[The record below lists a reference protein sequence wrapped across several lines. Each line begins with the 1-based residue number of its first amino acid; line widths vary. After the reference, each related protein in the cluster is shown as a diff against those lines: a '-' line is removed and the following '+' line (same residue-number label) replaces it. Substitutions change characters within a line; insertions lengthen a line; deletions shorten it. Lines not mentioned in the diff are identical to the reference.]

1 MYLKLRVLK
10 YLTFKGN
17 SQVDKKEEKNNES
30 RFNNEYQD
38 SSPIFE
44 NIGRAQIKI
53 NSSRNKQDEPLSY
66 EKRIEILYSSNITDE
81 NQIDQMLSCD
91 DEHFFKAL
99 SWVGLGMGVKNA
111 IKFSYNSKLQPDSD
125 IVYLANGGID
135 LSEIE
140 PLLEI
145 KKNKQKIKN
154 LIGNGVNART
164 ILLAIVNES
173 AEKRINDIIE
183 DESIKDKSKIYNIIN
198 RAYSE
203 YKSEKNI
210 NTAIQIG
217 LMDPEYNLNM
227 LPIEIELID
236 TEILKEIHS
245 CGIPLSKAF
254 EYYTIPK
261 EILNSIL
268 EILKNQKYIPKQF
281 FDIGLFLKNSNETD
295 WEKCIQYAK
304 ADIQEGVKEYIISN
318 IETNEDKEK
327 FLTIQLIK
335 LGLPFMQAKTFYEQ
349 FGEDNSIFLVD
360 MARNGHD
367 IEEVGKLL
375 YSKYFQDEINSII
388 ALSKESSLP
397 IGVAKYIKG
406 ARNKDKALELYRQ
419 GVSGFSA
426 AKYADMEI
434 ADNMRL
440 PAAQMNGL
448 GADNINLILSDEDEM
463 NLACKFIENKIPM
476 NNFHKTYKEDRS
488 YLELLERIYSSGLNS
503 GDINSL
509 LYLKLDSKSLQNAF
523 DLIQAGAEINEIYY
537 LVNTSKLKDSLL
549 YEKELPNPNN
559 PNGEGISHE
568 QIKERVL
575 RLHNESKLSF
585 NECFNINGLYTIDED
600 TFNRFISFNRGT
612 FSPYD
617 SLSLAEM
624 KNKDGEFLPESIL
637 KLSPLD
643 VQTTKDLFTANLIDE
658 DTINKAIEYR
668 KRGLNAF
675 YSVCLAQLNIKEY
688 DKAAEL
694 AKHRLPI
701 HVIQDVLKHKKYSEA
716 VHSSK
721 TGAEAYE
728 YSSKYNLPVWQDT
741 KTIIDNIALSKKY
754 GMDLISIMRIKEEI
768 IDLPL
773 DQKVIDAVFI
783 AAQKGLELD
792 KIKEYA
798 KSEFIRNKTKQ
809 YEEVGM
815 NNADADFLAKNSYY
829 DKNILNKNNMI
840 IDTAM
845 CNDIGIK
852 YAIPLVMR
860 KDEIKTYNELKDA
873 PNYTKK
879 LAAMVAVLDIQNSEK
894 SIQILKGIIDPS
906 FVENIKKGIQN
917 PNLDKHIDR
926 IFNQII
932 SNPNMLKSMVNCELS
947 LEEISELTIQY
958 AKKSLK
964 LAMKRPNLYLSNIPI
979 ELTTKTNGKYPD
991 LSSEQ
996 MEQYQNQFC
1005 DLVSEN
1011 LSIILRAQKYLD
1023 ADTFNQLMDK
1033 RTDNFYNIL
1042 EDLNKLTDENYKKL
1056 SDLCQLKNPENKPLR
1071 AKDKIELARIIYDLQ
1086 LADIETDIFSNSGTI
1101 DIEKI
1106 KQELLMIELMT
1117 AGITKEELMS
1127 APPSKLDFD
1136 KEYTHAFLS
1145 SKVKQMFNQFIN
1157 ELSEDEARQTI
1168 ISELKSNQ
1176 NNEFWLEHMGIDKNS
1191 CDKLILLIENI
1202 DNWSEDKL
1210 YSEYISIMRNRP
1222 ENNDDLQNV
1231 LRGAILFDYKD
1242 FLMDE
1247 TSPIGK
1253 VNCKTKDEFEK
1264 RGLDYDKWF
1273 YNSSIKDFEF
1283 KIKDR
1288 NLKIGL
1294 WERYPQKDLFMGDR
1308 TSCCTA
1314 LSGGS
1319 NGASTPI
1326 YLLNS
1331 AFNVVEVKDE
1341 QDNIIAMSRIYMA
1354 EIDNEPS
1361 LVMDNIEIN
1370 GAFFK
1375 ELDPNDLKKLRDVFF
1390 SYIKHYANNINL
1402 KNLMNVYFSTSY
1414 THVPNTD
1421 LEKVKKNINFI
1432 GEISSPECYSNTA
1445 AGWIN
1450 PSDLKE
1456 NIYELYVVN

>member
-1 MYLKLRVLK
+1 MEIRNVNSLN
-10 YLTFKGN
+10 FKGN
-17 SQVDKKEEKNNES
+17 SIIEKVKESKSISSLNSEC
-30 RFNNEYQD
+30 QD
-38 SSPIFE
+38 SSTILE
-44 NIGRAQIKI
+44 NLGRAQVKI
-53 NSSRNKQDEPLSY
+53 NLSDSTKEEPLTYQS
-66 EKRIEILYSSNITDE
+66 KRRLLSESNITAED
-81 NQIDQMLSCD
+81 QIAQMLSCD
-91 DEHFFKAL
+91 DEHFIKAL
-99 SWVGLGMGVKNA
+99 SWIPYGLEVKNA
-111 IKFSYNSKLQPDSD
+111 INCSYNSKQQPNHDLA
-125 IVYLANGGID
+125 YLINGGID

-140 PLLEI
+140 SLLELPNNR
-145 KKNKQKIKN
+145 KKVRN
-154 LIGNGVNART
+154 LISNGVSPRV
-164 ILLAIVNES
+164 ILLSLVNES
-173 AEKRINDIIE
+173 AENKIN
-183 DESIKDKSKIYNIIN
+183 NIIN
-198 RAYSE
+198 DETISDKSTIFNLINNAYSR
-203 YKSEKNI
+203 YKTEKEI

-217 LMDPEYNLNM
+217 LMEPEYNLSM
-227 LPIEIELID
+227 LPMEIGTID
-236 TEILKEIHS
+236 TEILDRIHS
-245 CGIPLSKAF
+245 CGIPLCKAF

-261 EILNSIL
+261 ERLNSIL
-268 EILKNQKYIPKQF
+268 EILKNQKYVPKQF

-295 WEKCIQYAK
+295 WEKGLKYAMV
-304 ADIQEGVKEYIISN
+304 DMPEGAKEYIISN

-327 FLTIQLIK
+327 FLSIQFVK
-335 LGLPFMQAKTFYEQ
+335 QGLPFMQAKTFYEQ

-488 YLELLERIYSSGLNS
+488 YLELLERIYTSGLNS
-503 GDINSL
+503 VDINSL

-523 DLIQAGAEINEIYY
+523 DLVQAGAKVNEIYY
-537 LVNTSKLKDSLL
+537 LANTSKLKDSLL
-549 YEKELPNPNN
+549 YEKDLQNPNN

-617 SLSLAEM
+617 SLSLAKM
-624 KNKDGEFLPESIL
+624 KNKEGEFLPESIL

-675 YSVCLAQLNIKEY
+675 YSVCLAQLNINEY

-694 AKHRLPI
+694 VKHRLPL
-701 HVIQDVLKHKKYSEA
+701 HVIQDVLKHKKYAEA
-716 VHSSK
+716 IYSSK

-773 DQKVIDAVFI
+773 DQKVIEAIFNAV
-783 AAQKGLELD
+783 KNGLEFD
-792 KIKEYA
+792 KIKEFA
-798 KSEFIRNKTKQ
+798 RTEFIKNKTKQ
-809 YEEVGM
+809 YEEIGIK
-815 NNADADFLAKNSYY
+815 NSDADFLAKNSYY

-1106 KQELLMIELMT
+1106 KQDLLMLELLT

-1127 APPSKLDFD
+1127 VPPSKLDFD

-1145 SKVKQMFNQFIN
+1145 SNVKQMFNQFIK

-1253 VNCKTKDEFEK
+1253 VNCKTKEEFEK

-1331 AFNVVEVKDE
+1331 AFNVVEVKDDK
-1341 QDNIIAMSRIYMA
+1341 DNIIAMSRIYTA
-1354 EIDNEPS
+1354 DIDDEPS

-1375 ELDPNDLKKLRDVFF
+1375 ELNPDDVKKLRDVFF

-1414 THVPNTD
+1414 THVPIDD
-1421 LEKVKKNINFI
+1421 LEKTKKNVNFI
-1432 GEISSPECYSNTA
+1432 GEISAPQFYSNTA
-1445 AGWIN
+1445 AKWIS
-1450 PSDLKE
+1450 PSELKE
-1456 NIYELYVVN
+1456 NDFDLYVIN